1 MECCIRGLEFLGI
14 DEIMYGMILIFM
26 IYNKFLVDIWK
37 NIIWDKGDDNWDLNL
52 LRRVIKKEFCVQD
65 VGNVSNIRFN

>member
-1 MECCIRGLEFLGI
+1 MGI

-52 LRRVIKKEFCVQD
+52 LRRVIKKEFCV
-65 VGNVSNIRFN
+65 

>member
-52 LRRVIKKEFCVQD
+52 LRRVIKKEFCV
-65 VGNVSNIRFN
+65 